1 MAHSKIE
8 NETQLTD
15 FIMSICQHSLK
26 QQGLM
31 QRQYAFHLELAF
43 KRQMVLKKTDITRL
57 VELISPKPPVIE
69 IEHEEE
75 KDDDKPPVLQIP
87 QPIKNQIQ
95 AIAMSVVLDVKKAD
109 QDGYMMQLIKTSFLS
124 TVNKYIKAS
133 EQALKV
139 MCPDGQQKD
148 DFGLALDAHINYLKI
163 LSTLPFELEHA
174 FNELRTDT
182 GVHYDEA
189 LNAEVLMGMLSTA
202 GNAGPSSVEMT
213 LKQLMPLA
221 KIIEPSLGMSDGLL
235 KKMKTHYLPLANKLL
250 QANKALNDAKA
261 KLFPSDNE
269 EKSSANKDLLKLH
282 KVSLDGLFEICQ
294 NTLLNPIQQC
304 MAGIP
309 QLSKVVD
316 LSMTVVNGKQP
327 VDRMAAAYAIGKQ
340 VHLVSQNIA
349 SLPESMQPEW
359 LKNAV
364 GSYQQL
370 EEGAQAVLKSLT
382 THGSALFGSMAYF
395 VPSSLTSL
403 FHGEAEKFWISLS
416 QQQNQ
421 AAHDFDPTTL
431 MAYLSFHELKLTS
444 GIDDAKATKHFAA
457 FVEDLSSR
465 GQVIDE
471 AYEKYTAFID
481 TLKEAQKNTKSA
493 RLLDQATALI
503 GDQSPTFTDM
513 LCMVNRMNRLKGL
526 LLEHMTDIHGKKAKI
541 ELILTE
547 LLQMYNDNSKNNQI
561 ITNFKTTFL
570 KPALE
575 EITRSYVKSA
585 FLKKLENSVDL
596 KETDASKKEDL
607 FTKLSENALLSSDEL
622 SYLTKTYK
630 AILPEI
636 FTQVTHA
643 LNVAPSDPVK
653 DAVASKTRTTQ
664 SALSSALAS
673 KLSLLKAPLKMV
685 LVRLDEQEKT
695 SKEWLSISMTPS
707 DLHAI
712 FTAKAEYIKSMHAIV
727 EWLMNATANEA
738 DCHKLASS
746 LIGMMDG
753 SHLKASLSKF
763 KQDPLPLLQKQ
774 LMPFLWQLIPADGP
788 TTKSS
793 MDNLLEYVLKENA
806 PLIHDFMKS
815 KKSFDTAVKKVK
827 KETPLALTQPLSDP
841 LSLNNLL
848 KTEDLVNSMVDQLVT
863 VGKKAFW
870 QHGAEYAG
878 KLASYVTGANVK
890 KLLENVCPYPFLV
903 TIAMTVLESE
913 TVQKEVKALLKPM
926 TDKAGKA
933 IDGMIT
939 DLSGKAKEKLC
950 YLLGIELEKE
960 IANNAFKYI
969 SSQEGVE
976 IKNDE
981 RDAFAALYLQY
992 RAIKEANNGLAT
1004 ENCIKLLFKSVAS
1017 NDVVIGLIKAK
1028 FEAMDGQLYFGQ
1040 QTSENLKLLIENI
1053 DFNNPNEKTC
1063 VLLALFNRMY
1073 LMTMGRAKEKKD
1085 NKLEIE
1091 AVTKLQ
1097 TLLTNIPADPVV
1109 EEALQ
1114 PAAALIPQTNRD
1126 KFIALLDPSLKVS
1139 KEGYQ
1144 KKWMSQL
1151 KEVQQLVD
1159 KEIKHA
1165 EELKSEGAGYLG
1177 NTVLKMGYLSAKRNT
1192 PRAAV
1197 KILSKVAEVVSLLAT
1212 VMGEATAGLQY
1223 IQLLGGGAL
1232 SLVASV
1238 TPFAWGIVAVRLAW
1252 KLLTVF
1258 KGYSDEFVKHWD
1270 DFKDVFQDPDASLG
1284 KKTLAVV
1291 LLPFKYLLLTVKCV
1305 FISVFKTLLG
1315 DYLVDKIAEKTSML
1329 ADKLSGAVSFFSWV
1343 RHGFRKYPMKEKI
1356 ALEID
1361 ALKKLKTTLEGET
1374 LKESALT
1381 DNIVTVKKQITLH
1394 DSDARTTQGQARRS
1408 TALTRLLNDFVE
1420 TGKTLE
1426 SLTNTDAL
1434 PGLNA
1439 PKAQSED
1446 MILQYQQDM
1455 VSQQEQQ
1462 KTKEIQQICE
1472 QVSES
1477 KIKLDEL
1484 VLLIINGHKAVCHTT
1499 QRYTAKKASYSAFEG
1514 HLKEAHQLIES
1525 IKTNSK
1531 EAAKLSGARFFTSG
1545 LAADEMTEIA
1555 KASKTASK
1563 AEAKFDTLDYEAR
1576 HAIVAME
1583 IIHGCRALEKTI
1595 ASANELLQA
1604 ANEMPDRGN
1613 LSRLTNSMRKWA
1625 RWIPLIGDSSLNT
1638 NEPEDNRV
1646 VAIQMLEKAILAEKA
1661 LKAQIQYTF
1670 HSDATAYF
1678 YKKNV
1683 FKEKAQAELSN
1694 IGTKIEE
1701 LERELKPQLS
1711 TNESVAV
1718 VGAAAVAVNVLA
1730 GSIVVPAAIAAV
1742 PVIATICVA
1751 KGAWRV
1757 AGEAVSFFHHSK
1769 RSVGSEEHTSS
1780 AAAAAVD
1787 SDDDIEIDLSR
1798 LNP

>member
-1 MAHSKIE
+1 MAHNKIE

-43 KRQMVLKKTDITRL
+43 KRQIVLKKTDISRL
-57 VELISPKPPVIE
+57 VESITSKPLTSVIANGA
-69 IEHEEE
+69 EEQKGNDE
-75 KDDDKPPVLQIP
+75 PSVLQIP

-124 TVNKYIKAS
+124 TVNKSIKAS

-139 MCPDGQQKD
+139 MCPEGQEKD
-148 DFGLALDAHINYLKI
+148 DFGLALDAHIKYLNI

-235 KKMKTHYLPLANKLL
+235 KKMQTHYLPLANKLL

-261 KLFPSDNE
+261 KLFPSDDE
-269 EKSSANKDLLKLH
+269 DKSSANRDLLKLH

-471 AYEKYTAFID
+471 AYEKYSAFID

-493 RLLDQATALI
+493 SLLDQATALI

-526 LLEHMTDIHGKKAKI
+526 LLEHMTDIHGKQAKI
-541 ELILTE
+541 ELILIE
-547 LLQMYNDNSKNNQI
+547 LLIMYKDNSNNQVI
-561 ITNFKTTFL
+561 SDFKTTFL

-585 FLKKLENSVDL
+585 FLKKLEESVDL

-607 FTKLSENALLSSDEL
+607 FTKLSENALLSYDEL
-622 SYLTKTYK
+622 SYLTTTYK
-630 AILPEI
+630 EILPEI
-636 FTQVTHA
+636 FTQVTDE

-653 DAVASKTRTTQ
+653 DAVASKTLTTQ

-712 FTAKAEYIKSMHAIV
+712 FTAKAKYIKSMHAIV

-746 LIGMMDG
+746 LIAMMDG

-870 QHGAEYAG
+870 EYGAEYAG
-878 KLASYVTGANVK
+878 KLAQYVTGANVK

-960 IANNAFKYI
+960 IANNAYKYI
-969 SSQEGVE
+969 SSHDEVA

-1004 ENCIKLLFKSVAS
+1004 ENCIKLLFKSVATK
-1017 NDVVIGLIKAK
+1017 DEVIGQIKTK
-1028 FEAMDGQLYFGQ
+1028 FEEMDTQLYPQQ
-1040 QTSENLKLLIENI
+1040 QTSENLQFLIDNI
-1053 DFNNPNEKTC
+1053 DFNNPNEKTL
-1063 VLLALFNRMY
+1063 VQLALFNRMY

-1097 TLLTNIPADPVV
+1097 NLLANIPADAVV
-1109 EEALQ
+1109 EEAAQ
-1114 PAAALIPQTNRD
+1114 PVAAPKPESHRE
-1126 KFIALLDPSLKVS
+1126 KFLALLDPSLKAS

-1159 KEIKHA
+1159 KELKLA
-1165 EELKSEGAGYLG
+1165 EELKLDGADYLG

-1197 KILSKVAEVVSLLAT
+1197 KIVSKVAEVVSLIAT

-1238 TPFAWGIVAVRLAW
+1238 TPFAWGIVAARLAW

-1270 DFKDVFQDPDASLG
+1270 DIKDVFQDPDASLG

-1315 DYLVDKIAEKTSML
+1315 DYLVDKITEKTSML

-1343 RHGFRKYPMKEKI
+1343 RHGFRKYPTHDKVTS
-1356 ALEID
+1356 EID
-1361 ALKKLKTTLEGET
+1361 KLAALKSTLEQET
-1374 LKESALT
+1374 LTEDDLVRQVEQVST
-1381 DNIVTVKKQITLH
+1381 QITLH
-1394 DSDARTTQGQARRS
+1394 DSDARTMQGQARRS
-1408 TALTRLLNDFVE
+1408 TVLTRLLNDFVA
-1420 TGKTLE
+1420 TGKTLK
-1426 SLTNTDAL
+1426 SLTNTQNL

-1439 PKAQSED
+1439 PKSKSED

-1455 VSQQEQQ
+1455 ASQEEQQ
-1462 KTKEIQQICE
+1462 KTE
-1472 QVSES
+1472 
-1477 KIKLDEL
+1477 KIKNIFANVTASKTRLDEL
-1484 VLLIINGHKAVCHTT
+1484 VQLIITGHKEVC
-1499 QRYTAKKASYSAFEG
+1499 YTKQSYIDKKASYRAFEG
-1514 HLKEAHQLIES
+1514 RLKEAHQLIET
-1525 IKTNSK
+1525 IKTNST
-1531 EAAKLSGARFFTSG
+1531 EAAKLSGAGFFTSG
-1545 LAADEMTEIA
+1545 LAADEMTNIA
-1555 KASKTASK
+1555 KALKTATK
-1563 AEAKFDTLDYEAR
+1563 TEAKFDMLDHEAS

-1583 IIHGCRALEKTI
+1583 IIHGCRLIAKNIDNIRLEMNPDGNSTENSVLARAGNSLKKWIRRMPFVGEQSPDVSGDANLKT
-1595 ASANELLQA
+1595 LQH
-1604 ANEMPDRGN
+1604 
-1613 LSRLTNSMRKWA
+1613 
-1625 RWIPLIGDSSLNT
+1625 
-1638 NEPEDNRV
+1638 
-1646 VAIQMLEKAILAEKA
+1646 AILAKEA
-1661 LKAQIQYTF
+1661 METQLTSTF
-1670 HSDATAYF
+1670 SSDLSDYF
-1678 YKKNV
+1678 FKKDV
-1683 FKEKAQAELSN
+1683 FKENAQEELSA
-1694 IGTKIEE
+1694 ITTKISE
-1701 LERELKPQLS
+1701 LESLLNPSLS
-1711 TNESVAV
+1711 KAESAVAV
-1718 VGAAAVAVNVLA
+1718 GAGAVVLNGMAAAVAAPV
-1730 GSIVVPAAIAAV
+1730 AAV
-1742 PVIATICVA
+1742 AAPVIATACFA
-1751 KGAWRV
+1751 RGAWRAANNV
-1757 AGEAVSFFHHSK
+1757 RTFFSP
-1769 RSVGSEEHTSS
+1769 SPLENSDLSS
-1780 AAAAAVD
+1780 SNAAAANPID
-1787 SDDDIEIDLSR
+1787 SDDEIEIDLSPKSR
-1798 LNP
+1798 L